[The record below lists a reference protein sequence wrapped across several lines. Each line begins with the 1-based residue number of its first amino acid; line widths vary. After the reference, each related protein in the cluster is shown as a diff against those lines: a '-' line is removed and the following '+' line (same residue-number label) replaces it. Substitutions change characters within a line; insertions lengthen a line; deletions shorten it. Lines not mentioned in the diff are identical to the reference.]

1 MMKISVTSLIEAEVR
16 GFPCFDLL
24 PVLVY
29 WRLIVF
35 IDFVDELTIS
45 YIIIDDWNLFI
56 NEDGILVK
64 LSSMFIISAKRKI
77 YIYIWLKT
85 HSDNK

>member
-45 YIIIDDWNLFI
+45 YIIIDD
-56 NEDGILVK
+56 
-64 LSSMFIISAKRKI
+64 
-77 YIYIWLKT
+77 
-85 HSDNK
+85 